1 MSAKKS
7 TVDWLQDGL
16 DIVGFVPGIGDI
28 ADGINGII
36 SLFRGDYV
44 TAGLSFVSMIPLA
57 GDAIGKGGK
66 VAKHVIKNAD
76 NILDAAKIA
85 EKGKKTVVLGEN
97 MTRVKKAAKILQK
110 EGVDAKWYQAWS
122 KNFPTMGKQMSKDEL
137 SKALKRNDKW
147 LTSKLD
153 EGYQIIDIGIDSAR
167 KGERSI
173 FYQTEQHILE
183 NSKELNL
190 IKVEIF
196 NKYGYD

>member
-1 MSAKKS
+1 MSGKKS

-147 LTSKLD
+147 LKSKLD
-153 EGYQIIDIGIDSAR
+153 EGYQIIDIGIDSTR

-173 FYQTEQHILE
+173 FYQTEQYILD

-190 IKVEIF
+190 IKVEDF
-196 NKYGYD
+196 Q

>member
-190 IKVEIF
+190 IKVEDF
-196 NKYGYD
+196 Q